1 MQKNGKSRNCKIKKH
16 IKNRKIENLEI
27 VKLRNISKTRKN
39 VKFRNQRKLEN
50 NKKLRIIKSKNCKI
64 Q

>member
-1 MQKNGKSRNCKIKKH
+1 M
-16 IKNRKIENLEI
+16 ENLEI